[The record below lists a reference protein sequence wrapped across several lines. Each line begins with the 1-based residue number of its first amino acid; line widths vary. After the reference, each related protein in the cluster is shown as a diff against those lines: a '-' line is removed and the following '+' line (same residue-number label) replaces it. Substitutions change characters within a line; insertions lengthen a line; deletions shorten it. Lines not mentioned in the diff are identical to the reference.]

1 MKNKK
6 STVIVL
12 LFLCTIVWG
21 IIGWRVYHSLT
32 DIPVNASPPSK
43 PVMTIKKDSTYL
55 LLNYRDPFLDDYI
68 EEETA
73 ISPDLSEIDSNNT
86 DDHYISEK
94 ETMPDFQYKGIIRIG
109 KVSQAIV
116 AYKDE
121 NSLLKTGDKI
131 DDFVVTGI
139 TEDILTV
146 SRAGKKYQLNIE

>member
-32 DIPVNASPPSK
+32 DIPVTASPPKK
-43 PVMTIKKDSTYL
+43 PVMIMKKDSTYL

-73 ISPDLSEIDSNNT
+73 ISPDLSEADLNST
-86 DDHYISEK
+86 DNHYMSE
-94 ETMPDFQYKGIIRIG
+94 EAMPNFQYKGIIRIG

-121 NSLLKTGDKI
+121 NRLLKTGDKI
-131 DDFVVTGI
+131 DDFIVTGI
-139 TEDILTV
+139 TDETLTV